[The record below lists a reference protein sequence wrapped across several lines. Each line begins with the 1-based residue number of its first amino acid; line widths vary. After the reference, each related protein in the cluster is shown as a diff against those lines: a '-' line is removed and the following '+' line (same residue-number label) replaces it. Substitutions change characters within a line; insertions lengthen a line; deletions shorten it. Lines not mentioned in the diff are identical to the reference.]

1 MQRHQL
7 FKACLATAVA
17 GALLAGAYPL
27 ARAADADKA
36 KPLAL
41 RKIMQDLGKDMQAIT
56 DGIARED
63 WVLVAKTAPRIADH
77 PQPPMGERMRIL
89 AFVGSNAGKFKQ
101 HDKRTHETARALE
114 RAAIRGDG
122 RAVIST
128 FATLQEACLACHQQ
142 FRKPFQEHFDGQP

>member
-1 MQRHQL
+1 MRTRSRCGISRPDQPLEETFMQRHQL

-63 WVLVAKTAPRIADH
+63 WVLVAKTAPRIANH

-89 AFVGSNAGKFKQ
+89 AFVGSNGSRSGRCRRRR
-101 HDKRTHETARALE
+101 RTRC
-114 RAAIRGDG
+114 RRP
-122 RAVIST
+122 R
-128 FATLQEACLACHQQ
+128 
-142 FRKPFQEHFDGQP
+142 